1 MPASGPDL
9 PGLPGL
15 VARAHA
21 LVARVAA
28 AGGGRAV
35 LGVVG
40 APGAGKSTLV
50 ETLLAALAAS
60 PPTGQGPGWVAHLPM
75 DGYHLAD
82 AQLDRLGRRER
93 KGAPDTFDARGYAAT
108 LRRCRTEREHTVFVP
123 GFERTLEQPL
133 AAALAVL
140 PEAALVV
147 TEGNYLLLGAAGA
160 AGAAGDGGDPAH
172 QEQGWGEVA
181 AAIDETWYV
190 EVPDAVRRER
200 LVARHVRF
208 GKTPAD
214 AAAWVDTV
222 DEPNARLV
230 ATGRALADLVVDP
243 DGL

>member
-1 MPASGPDL
+1 MPDL
-9 PGLPGL
+9 DAL

-21 LVARVAA
+21 LVARA
-28 AGGGRAV
+28 AGTAGTAGGRAV

-50 ETLLAALAAS
+50 ETLLAALAAA
-60 PPTGQGPGWVAHLPM
+60 PPTGHGPGWVAHLPM

-82 AQLDRLGRRER
+82 AQLDRLGRRDR

-147 TEGNYLLLGAAGA
+147 TEGNYLLLGAAG
-160 AGAAGDGGDPAH
+160 DGGAPAH
-172 QEQGWGEVA
+172 REQGWGEVA
-181 AAIDETWYV
+181 DAIDETWYV

-208 GKTPAD
+208 GKTPAA

-230 ATGRALADLVVDP
+230 AAGRARADLVVDP
-243 DGL
+243 DGLRPAP

>member
-1 MPASGPDL
+1 MPDL
-9 PGLPGL
+9 DAL
-15 VARAHA
+15 VARAHD
-21 LVARVAA
+21 LVAR

-123 GFERTLEQPL
+123 GFERELEQPL

-147 TEGNYLLLGAAGA
+147 TEGNYLLLGATGE
-160 AGAAGDGGDPAH
+160 PAH
-172 QEQGWGEVA
+172 HEQGWGEVA
-181 AAIDETWYV
+181 DAIDETWYV

-208 GKTPAD
+208 GKNPAA